1 MRDNVKY
8 YAVEECTLDMK
19 CTDAHYDFKNLFNG
33 NKQLADGILKVI
45 NDNPL
50 DIFND
55 VKPGVDKSYALVC
68 KALAQFLFEKVPAD
82 AIFPQ

>member
-1 MRDNVKY
+1 MRDSKKY
-8 YAVEECTLDMK
+8 YTIEECTLDMK
-19 CTDAHYDFKNLFNG
+19 CSNAHYKFENLFNG
-33 NKQLADGILKVI
+33 DKRLADNILKVI

-68 KALAQFLFEKVPAD
+68 KALAQLVFEKVPANM
-82 AIFPQ
+82 IFPE